1 MRLVIE
7 QNGNCATVKIWSHR
21 LDQYNSSAF
30 LSQLGPIIRGC
41 ARVVIDMQ
49 RVLDIDPHG
58 VGSLLTCRHRLKK
71 RGGHLMV
78 RQGSS
83 SENLFPELFRRADIF
98 CDHAV
103 AVPAL

>member
-7 QNGNCATVKIWSHR
+7 QNGNCATVKIWSNR
-21 LDQYNSSAF
+21 LDQSNSGAF
-30 LSQLGPIIRGC
+30 LSQLGPLIRGC

-71 RGGHLMV
+71 QGGRLLV
-78 RQGSS
+78 QQGSNRA
-83 SENLFPELFRRADIF
+83 NLFPELIRRADIF
-98 CDHAV
+98 YDPAV
-103 AVPAL
+103 VVPAL